1 MGRLTTALLPLLT
14 LAMAATSLTHGKLV
28 SQVVPTVVNPNLLGA
43 VTQTTVALQAPFC
56 SALDA
61 EVAALGSVAA
71 NLRLFVVATAQR
83 NVSNEMITSSSIGLD
98 KGYAGSGAGSSGW
111 YVALGGRPLQ
121 SCTGSPPSLSMS
133 TSYYRVGADSMCSVE
148 VTCNGPLKAGTY
160 YWFKYLVG
168 TVATN
173 GAIDGAY
180 LESSWSKPIRLNKA
194 GDLNAIGVTPGPRS
208 GGMVVVTVIL
218 VVLLS
223 IALIGAGLVLVISR
237 FLEQGAS
244 DVEKTPIK
252 IKETPMKNNGG
263 RHADDVDGRR
273 NAGFA
278 AEPGP
283 GLTVREPARPLQVP
297 PPPPNRSSRME
308 DDDGDGGD
316 WDELEVATPT
326 DSGLDTFSARDSFR
340 MQVLQ
345 EEHQVQHEGSR
356 REGPGGVDGDDLYS
370 TAITL
375 PKATA

>member
-1 MGRLTTALLPLLT
+1 MGRLTTGLLPLLT

-61 EVAALGSVAA
+61 EVAALASVAP

-83 NVSNEMITSSSIGLD
+83 NVNNEMITGSSIGLD
-98 KGYAGSGAGSSGW
+98 KGYAGSGAGSSSW

-121 SCTGSPPSLSMS
+121 NCTGSPPLLSTS

-173 GAIDGAY
+173 GAIDSAY
-180 LESSWSKPIRLNKA
+180 LESSWSKPIWLNKA

-218 VVLLS
+218 VVLLF
-223 IALIGAGLVLVISR
+223 IALIVAGLVLVISR

-244 DVEKTPIK
+244 DGEKA
-252 IKETPMKNNGG
+252 PMKTQEAAQAPNNRG
-263 RHADDVDGRR
+263 RHADVDVDGRR

-278 AEPGP
+278 GEPGP
-283 GLTVREPARPLQVP
+283 GLT
-297 PPPPNRSSRME
+297 
-308 DDDGDGGD
+308 
-316 WDELEVATPT
+316 VATPT
-326 DSGLDTFSARDSFR
+326 DSGLDTFSPRDSFR

-345 EEHQVQHEGSR
+345 QEEHQVQREGSR
-356 REGPGGVDGDDLYS
+356 RVGPVGVDGDDLYS
-370 TAITL
+370 TAVTM
-375 PKATA
+375 PKAMA